1 MRSPLNV
8 RHFKCLLERNKTEVE
23 RGSELKNGA
32 IKSAAYASFAVF
44 DGAEKEM
51 FWIDNPCLW

>member
-1 MRSPLNV
+1 MSLISEIFWRETK
-8 RHFKCLLERNKTEVE
+8 REWRERELE
-23 RGSELKNGA
+23 NGK
-32 IKSAAYASFAVF
+32 IKSAASAIFAVF

>member
-1 MRSPLNV
+1 MNV
-8 RHFKCLLERNKTEVE
+8 SHFRGLLERNKTKVE
-23 RGSELKNGA
+23 RERELENGE
-32 IKSAAYASFAVF
+32 IKSAALASFAIF